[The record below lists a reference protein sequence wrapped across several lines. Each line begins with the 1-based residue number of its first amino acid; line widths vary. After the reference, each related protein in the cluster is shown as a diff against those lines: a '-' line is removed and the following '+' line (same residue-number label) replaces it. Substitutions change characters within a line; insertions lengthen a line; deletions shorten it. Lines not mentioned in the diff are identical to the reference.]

1 MRDGPFLLGAIEG
14 KYSRAT
20 PVGTCGH
27 GSALLAGP
35 TRAGK
40 ERRVLGRR
48 ILSHDLPKMRAADRP
63 YPAQCLASRREAP
76 DRPEGLAT
84 PRPWPPEFRPIVQAS
99 NQRATLSRQTRLMG
113 TEPNTKQRPK
123 SRT

>member
-1 MRDGPFLLGAIEG
+1 MFGGSSRECAAALQLFSTSGNPSVRRIRDGPFLLGAIDG

-27 GSALLAGP
+27 GSTLLAGP

-48 ILSHDLPKMRAADRP
+48 ILSHDLPKMRRSEERRLGKE
-63 YPAQCLASRREAP
+63 CVSTCRSRGW
-76 DRPEGLAT
+76 PEHEKKKKT
-84 PRPWPPEFRPIVQAS
+84 
-99 NQRATLSRQTRLMG
+99 
-113 TEPNTKQRPK
+113 
-123 SRT
+123 

>member
-1 MRDGPFLLGAIEG
+1 MFGGSSRECAAALQLFSTSGNPSVRRIRDGPFLLGAIDG

-27 GSALLAGP
+27 GSTLLAGP

-48 ILSHDLPKMRAADRP
+48 ILSPDLPKMRAADI
-63 YPAQCLASRREAP
+63 SEERREGKECV
-76 DRPEGLAT
+76 RPC
-84 PRPWPPEFRPIVQAS
+84 
-99 NQRATLSRQTRLMG
+99 RARW
-113 TEPNTKQRPK
+113 
-123 SRT
+123 